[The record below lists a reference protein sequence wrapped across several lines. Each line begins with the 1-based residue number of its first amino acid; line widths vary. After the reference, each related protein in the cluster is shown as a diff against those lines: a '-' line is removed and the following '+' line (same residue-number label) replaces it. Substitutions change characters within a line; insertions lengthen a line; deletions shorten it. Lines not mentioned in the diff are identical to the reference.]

1 MYIIWIK
8 RILGWIVIN
17 LLTPVLKF
25 KKNYDKFFMILKEEI
40 KLVVIVILYTNNFYH
55 FYGEINERASEGK
68 KNFTVRKN
76 SFQIFMP

>member
-40 KLVVIVILYTNNFYH
+40 KLVVIVILCTNNFYH